1 MCGAKAG
8 RGVRYVLAAQAG
20 EVPEEQDLMNHG
32 EDQHSRPVWKY
43 LAGSSV
49 QRFAPCYL
57 LGRLTSEVEQRESC
71 CMPTFKLSW
80 FPYFR
85 ILTQDPAEAKRHS
98 HHLAGAVA
106 ACSKPMM
113 KMLWFLPALC
123 APRWG
128 NESPCRCLFLKG
140 ISQLDQ
146 DKPIQTQ
153 SKLPLQMLCT
163 VLLNGKLR
171 PHAKMG
177 VCPSAGFRGCLNAQG
192 ATCSF
197 FHST

>member
-43 LAGSSV
+43 PAGSSV

-57 LGRLTSEVEQRESC
+57 LGRLTSEVERRESC
-71 CMPTFKLSW
+71 CMPMFKLLW

-98 HHLAGAVA
+98 HHLAGVVA

-123 APRWG
+123 TPRWG
-128 NESPCRCLFLKG
+128 NESPPAGASSSKASPSWIKTNPSKPRANSPSRC
-140 ISQLDQ
+140 
-146 DKPIQTQ
+146 
-153 SKLPLQMLCT
+153 
-163 VLLNGKLR
+163 
-171 PHAKMG
+171 
-177 VCPSAGFRGCLNAQG
+177 SAQC
-192 ATCSF
+192 C
-197 FHST
+197 